1 MLKIYFGDMKEAVY
15 NTSVYFKNSFEDNWI
30 TTDFAKNVIHDID
43 KSTVID
49 SGLIESPVMGKIPPT
64 SLSGGTK
71 TLLLIANDNER
82 IFNASTCGDNCAKW
96 ILKLAE
102 SKDITI
108 NLRHIMNFGDGDF
121 DIHVLNTNKTVH
133 NMKELIPIAGLLV

>member
-1 MLKIYFGDMKEAVY
+1 MKEAVY

-30 TTDFAKNVIHDID
+30 TSDFARNVIQDID

-121 DIHVLNTNKTVH
+121 NIHVLNTNKTVH

>member
-1 MLKIYFGDMKEAVY
+1 MKEAVY

-30 TTDFAKNVIHDID
+30 TTDFAKNVIQDID

-71 TLLLIANDNER
+71 TLLLIANDNDR

-121 DIHVLNTNKTVH
+121 NIHVLNTNKTVH

>member
-30 TTDFAKNVIHDID
+30 TTDFAKNVIQDID